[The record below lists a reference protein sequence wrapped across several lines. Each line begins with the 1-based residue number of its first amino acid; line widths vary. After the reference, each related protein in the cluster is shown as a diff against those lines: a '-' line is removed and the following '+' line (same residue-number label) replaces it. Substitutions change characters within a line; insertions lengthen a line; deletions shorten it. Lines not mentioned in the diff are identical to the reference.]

1 MCGGPAW
8 KREVVPDHKFDFVDT
23 REFTDN
29 SCGMRAKYLWIY
41 IAALISFLVYISDIF
56 TAITMLSSTTWSNQI
71 FNSCPPDQEN
81 GCVYIPFSIG
91 KWLFFGCII
100 ASFLLLAYEAR
111 KAKKIIA
118 SRDISYAF
126 TNVMAN
132 NYYSMRSYDHFCFF
146 NHIRNSTKRS
156 DDFAFFVF
164 FTFKSWKRLL
174 LADGPRQS
182 INALTLYAF
191 YLSKEGKG
199 PWYDVSKYF
208 AGNDYITSAITVSTT
223 FTVFVFCLSCLMLI
237 VAGICYIPLLCY
249 IKGNLKEYCC
259 HKVDKRIAEIIK
271 RRNKQRLAKAAAQ
284 AKKEAAGDFSH
295 LKNKKGELIA
305 QPLPQPTLP
314 NISLDDDDDT
324 ASIRTRG
331 PAASAYTAQNDYYY
345 ADRKGPD
352 YGPDYSPQEYPPMP
366 AYNQPYGF
374 NPSVGTL
381 PDEQGQY
388 DDDYGSVAH
397 LPMSAAPFARSDVS
411 SPAPSY
417 VNWDPQAVYQGNTSH
432 GVEYAHQHTDYGY
445 AQQGHAQQDYMYA
458 QHEYAASSGRHSP
471 APMANG
477 RNSPAPMAN
486 GRQSPVPMTGRQ
498 SPSPSRGLAY
508 DDGYA
513 GHQPQYA
520 QPQGHPMDQYTQPQS
535 RPVDQY
541 AQPQGGHPMDQ
552 YGYYHDGRIP
562 GHDGYEYA
570 PGQAHAM

>member
-23 REFTDN
+23 REFADHG
-29 SCGMRAKYLWIY
+29 CGMRAKYLWLY
-41 IAALISFLVYISDIF
+41 IAILISFLVYISDIF
-56 TAITMLSSTTWSNQI
+56 TAVTMLSSTAWSNQI
-71 FNSCPPDQEN
+71 FNSCPQNQSN
-81 GCVYIPFSIG
+81 GCVYIPFTIG

-100 ASFLLLAYEAR
+100 FSFLLLAYEAR

-132 NYYSMRSYDHFCFF
+132 NYYSLRSYDHFCFF

-174 LADGPRQS
+174 LADGPRQA

-191 YLSKEGKG
+191 YLSKEDKG
-199 PWYDVSKYF
+199 AWYDVSKYF
-208 AGNDYITSAITVSTT
+208 DGNDYITSAITVSTA
-223 FTVFVFCLSCLMLI
+223 FTVLVFCLSCLMLLI
-237 VAGICYIPLLCY
+237 AGVCYIPLLCY

-271 RRNKQRLAKAAAQ
+271 RRNKQRLAKAAAL

-305 QPLPQPTLP
+305 KPLPQPTLP
-314 NISLDDDDDT
+314 NICLDDDDDT

-331 PAASAYTAQNDYYY
+331 PAPSAYTAQNDYYY
-345 ADRKGPD
+345 TDRKGPE
-352 YGPDYSPQEYPPMP
+352 YGADYSPQEYPPMP
-366 AYNQPYGF
+366 GYNQSYGF

-381 PDEQGQY
+381 PDEQPQY

-397 LPMSAAPFARSDVS
+397 LPMSAAPFARTEVP

-417 VNWDPQAVYQGNTSH
+417 ANWDPQAVYQGNNTH
-432 GVEYAHQHTDYGY
+432 GAEYAHPQADYG
-445 AQQGHAQQDYMYA
+445 AMQRPQAG
-458 QHEYAASSGRHSP
+458 SPRHLWRMAEIRP
-471 APMANG
+471 HRWPMAE
-477 RNSPAPMAN
+477 
-486 GRQSPVPMTGRQ
+486 
-498 SPSPSRGLAY
+498 SRPPPW
-508 DDGYA
+508 A
-513 GHQPQYA
+513 GSL
-520 QPQGHPMDQYTQPQS
+520 QYTWREGSLHPPWAAWCMTTGTAAISHNTAS
-535 RPVDQY
+535 RRRRATPWTNMGTITTD
-541 AQPQGGHPMDQ
+541 AF
-552 YGYYHDGRIP
+552 P
-562 GHDGYEYA
+562 GMMCTSMPPDRLMRCSSRSCGALIYLFVITVQFA
-570 PGQAHAM
+570 VCLF